1 MAELTGRE
9 KKIAELRRTIEAGA
23 RWLNELQWQR
33 DRLQKGSVEA
43 RTDEEIAYHNRLL
56 EGYTVAARYS
66 SVLLKFHRGRLDK
79 MVGGDDPGE
88 EMPTGILTDGR
99 VAPVFEEDE

>member
-1 MAELTGRE
+1 
-9 KKIAELRRTIEAGA
+9 
-23 RWLNELQWQR
+23 
-33 DRLQKGSVEA
+33 
-43 RTDEEIAYHNRLL
+43 
-56 EGYTVAARYS
+56 
-66 SVLLKFHRGRLDK
+66 VLLKFHRGRLDK